1 MNGVRASR
9 NVVRAGIDRRGESH
23 DTIRLSKTDR
33 QGKAEKGGAN
43 VEKQE
48 KEKQEE
54 KAKKKADRKRYAIFG
69 NYLFLYREMFRYRKR
84 SLLWNGITVAAMLGC
99 GYLTAFI
106 SRWMVMLI
114 EEGASPWRMILVLSG
129 AVAAY
134 ETLDLLAQ
142 VSWRQAHILCLRMR
156 HYFQKNILDKLGRTA
171 YANLEDPEYKRMVDR
186 AKELCYHWNRDVC
199 VCVRQSRSF
208 LQCLLQ
214 LLISSAILSALHPLL
229 VAALAVSAWLQYR
242 IGKWKAEWSRNYRE
256 NWQGLD
262 MKLSYIVDRSG
273 DFPYAKEMR
282 LYEAENWLSGK
293 YKTFM
298 RQRRVWKNREIVV
311 GSAAE
316 GFGRLA
322 YFAGQ
327 AAVYLVLLAGVIRG
341 SVTGAD
347 FVFFISLA
355 LQLSGSMSQ
364 IADYL
369 RTLRESVVSIADY
382 RIMMELPDSRAR
394 ELSGG
399 REPALSGAPGITFS
413 HLSFSYP
420 GTEKA
425 ILEDIDFSIRPGE
438 RIALVGL
445 NGAGK
450 TTLIKLLC
458 GLYDPTDGEIR
469 FDGHNAMRWSM
480 DAYYRLFSV
489 VFQDLNLMPA
499 TIAENV
505 AGVDGEELDRERVKD
520 CLKQAGLWERVEKL
534 EYGMD
539 TYLKKEVFKNAVN
552 LSGGETQKLLLA
564 RAIYKKAPVLI
575 LDEPTAALDAIAEQQ
590 LYERYGRLTKN
601 RTSIFISHR
610 LASTRFCDRIV
621 MLKDGRIAEIGS
633 HEELME
639 KKGVYYELY
648 QVQSHYYQEDRKE
661 MFSSSLGPEW
671 EVSGYV
677 EE

>member
-1 MNGVRASR
+1 M
-9 NVVRAGIDRRGESH
+9 
-23 DTIRLSKTDR
+23 
-33 QGKAEKGGAN
+33 EK
-43 VEKQE
+43 
-48 KEKQEE
+48 KERQEE
-54 KAKKKADRKRYAIFG
+54 KAKKKADQKRYAIFD
-69 NYLFLYREMFRYRKR
+69 NYLFLYREMLRYKKS
-84 SLLWNGITVAAMLGC
+84 SLLWNVLIVAGMLGSS
-99 GYLTAFI
+99 YLMAFT

-114 EEGASPWRMILVLSG
+114 EEDALPWRMILVLTSM
-129 AVAAY
+129 VAAY
-134 ETLDLLAQ
+134 ETLDLLAR
-142 VSWRQAHILCLRMR
+142 VSWRQAHILGLRMR
-156 HYFQKNILDKLGRTA
+156 HYFQKKILDKLGRTA

-186 AKELCYHWNRDVC
+186 AKELCYHWNRDVR
-199 VCVRQSRSF
+199 VCVNQSRSF
-208 LQCLLQ
+208 IQCLLQ
-214 LLISSAILSALHPLL
+214 LLISSVLLSSLHPLL
-229 VAALAVSAWLQYR
+229 VAALAVSAWLQYHS
-242 IGKWKAEWSRNYRE
+242 GKWKAEWSRKQRK
-256 NWQGLD
+256 NWQELD
-262 MKLSYIVDRSG
+262 MKIRYVVDRAG

-282 LYEAENWLSGK
+282 LYEADNWLSGK

-298 RQRRVWKNREIVV
+298 RQRRIWKNREIFV
-311 GSAAE
+311 GAAAG
-316 GFGRLA
+316 GFGQLV
-322 YFAGQ
+322 YSAGQ
-327 AAVYLVLLAGVIRG
+327 AAVYLVLLAGVLSG
-341 SVTGAD
+341 TVTGAD

-355 LQLSGSMSQ
+355 LQLSQSMSQ

-394 ELSGG
+394 PLSGG
-399 REPALSGAPGITFS
+399 QEPALSGAPGITFS
-413 HLSFSYP
+413 HLSFFYP

-469 FDGHNAMRWSM
+469 FDGHNAMRWSV

-575 LDEPTAALDAIAEQQ
+575 LDEPTAALDAIAEQH

-621 MLKDGRIAEIGS
+621 MLKGGRIAEIGS
-633 HEELME
+633 HDELME
-639 KKGVYYELY
+639 KKGIYYELY

-661 MFSSSLGPEW
+661 SFSSSLDPEW